1 MTTLDHKIIDI
12 KTSGFVPAIFPMLKK
27 TILFMSIIVLTG
39 VLLLLPIHKIKVLG
53 LNSIIPVPITIM
65 TSIFSIGFS
74 ASTLITNFEQ
84 MNFGGI
90 LSAAYFPIGS
100 YLNYCFHLPGVLF
113 VTYFV
118 PATTL
123 LFAGIFVIF
132 LLFDKNINLERTD
145 EKF

>member
-1 MTTLDHKIIDI
+1 MTAQISLKEIGKKACLSYHQDSLLD
-12 KTSGFVPAIFPMLKK
+12 IF
-27 TILFMSIIVLTG
+27 
-39 VLLLLPIHKIKVLG
+39 LG
-53 LNSIIPVPITIM
+53 I
-65 TSIFSIGFS
+65 
-74 ASTLITNFEQ
+74 
-84 MNFGGI
+84 GGI